1 MMITIFKFAGL
12 PFMKPLHRSAAEL
25 LKAVYGEG

>member
-12 PFMKPLHRSAAEL
+12 PLLKPLVRSAAEL